1 MTNLE
6 LGTLLQAIITMED
19 KMPEGVLWKLDYE
32 AFVAAF
38 NSADSKSP
46 AQSPTPGKGTAA
58 NVSNPGIT
66 STTKGQR

>member
-32 AFVAAF
+32 AFVHL
-38 NSADSKSP
+38 
-46 AQSPTPGKGTAA
+46 AQTVEAPSFITEYFARKALTAT
-58 NVSNPGIT
+58 NPN
-66 STTKGQR
+66 